1 VSCEQAREQFSALV
15 DETLTRE
22 ERADVYA
29 HLATCADCRRELAA
43 LERTVALVRG
53 ATPVRAPDGFVDRV
67 VTAARP
73 TPWSVKIARGA
84 FSPWPVKIPLGA
96 AALLLVAGLAVLLF
110 RGLETPQRVAQPET
124 PTMAS
129 DRAAPAA
136 PAPPAARQATPDEA
150 MRVRPESPSVGIAPK
165 LADAP
170 GPSRNDTSLDERK
183 ALLAEKREPEADVRA
198 LLATPE
204 PDAAERALAAL
215 VARLSGTVTTRRM
228 IGDTRVIELAIPRD
242 RYEDFVRE
250 AARLGQ
256 TWTASEP
263 GTLPASVRILVY
275 VGP

>member
-96 AALLLVAGLAVLLF
+96 AAVLLVGGLAVLLF
-110 RGLETPQRVAQPET
+110 RGLETQQRVAQPDT
-124 PTMAS
+124 PPMAS
-129 DRAAPAA
+129 DRATPAA
-136 PAPPAARQATPDEA
+136 PAPPAARQAAPAEA
-150 MRVRPESPSVGIAPK
+150 MRVAPESPSVGIAPK

-170 GPSRNDTSLDERK
+170 GPSRTAPSLEERK
-183 ALLAEKREPEADVRA
+183 ELLAAKREPEADVRA
-198 LLATPE
+198 RLATPE

-215 VARLSGTVTTRRM
+215 AARLSGTVTTRRE
-228 IGDTRVIELAIPRD
+228 IGDTRVIALAIPRD

>member
-110 RGLETPQRVAQPET
+110 RGLETQQRVAQPET

-129 DRAAPAA
+129 DRAAPAAPAPPAAVAPAA

-204 PDAAERALAAL
+204 PDAA
-215 VARLSGTVTTRRM
+215 
-228 IGDTRVIELAIPRD
+228 
-242 RYEDFVRE
+242 
-250 AARLGQ
+250 
-256 TWTASEP
+256 
-263 GTLPASVRILVY
+263 
-275 VGP
+275 